1 LQGGTGL
8 GLALARGIV
17 NQHGGRIW
25 AKSNPGSGSTFY
37 FTVELHVPKD
47 DSQSADG
54 EEPAIGPSY
63 FPAQK

>member
-25 AKSNPGSGSTFY
+25 AKSSPGSGSSFY
-37 FTVELHVPKD
+37 FTVEQYVPKD
-47 DSQSADG
+47 DSESA
-54 EEPAIGPSY
+54 EAQAPEASPS
-63 FPAQK
+63 